1 MILPQSQQQIMD
13 KIIDKL
19 KKILALP
26 ERGEQGE
33 AINARIKLENEL
45 RKHGL
50 TIEDLRSENKTYR
63 IFPYKNKDEMTL
75 FFQVLISVCGRKSE
89 ETGDSRYNSKKKQI
103 YVNLTD
109 LQYIEILNMWEFHRK
124 QLNKEKKRLLRDLIE
139 AYVNKHDIFDPNAE
153 PSQKDDI
160 DWERIARIMK
170 LANGMEDIHYRKSLN
185 K

>member
-1 MILPQSQQQIMD
+1 MD

-19 KKILALP
+19 KKILALA

-33 AINARIKLENEL
+33 AINARIMLENEL

-50 TIEDLRSENKTYR
+50 TIKDLRSELKTPR
-63 IFPYKNKDEMTL
+63 IFPYKNMDEMTL
-75 FFQVLISVCGRKSE
+75 FFHILISVCGRKSD
-89 ETGDSRYNSKKKQI
+89 ETKSASYNSKKKRI
-103 YVNLTD
+103 YVELTE

-124 QLNKEKKRLLRDLIE
+124 QLNKEKKRLLRDLME
-139 AYVNKHDIFDPNAE
+139 AYINKHDIFDPNAE
-153 PSQKDDI
+153 PSQIDDI